1 MKIIWTLSLA
11 LLSIFILTS
20 CSNPTPKKQQSTDHS
35 KIVPKQ
41 VKVTKS
47 PLPKKI
53 DHIVIV
59 IEENHS
65 RQSIAGNRNAP
76 YMNYLMDNG
85 ANLTN
90 YKAIEHPSQPNYLD
104 IFSGSNQGVTSDRMP
119 KSKFN
124 TPNLASELVDI
135 NYTFAGYSEN
145 LPSIGFNGETDS
157 QKLYARKHNPWVN
170 FTNVNKNEN
179 QPFSNFPKDFKKLP
193 TVSFVIPNLNNDMH
207 NGTIKQADTWLKKNI
222 DPYVEW
228 AKKNNSLLIV
238 TFDEDDGSQS
248 NIVPTFFVG
257 PMIKKGTYDI
267 AANHFSLLRTIE
279 DLYGLSHVGK
289 SETASSISTIWK

>member
-1 MKIIWTLSLA
+1 MKIKWILSFTI
-11 LLSIFILTS
+11 LSIFILTS
-20 CSNPTPKKQQSTDHS
+20 CSYQSQEKQQSTDHS
-35 KIVPKQ
+35 KIVPQQIKF
-41 VKVTKS
+41 TKT
-47 PLPKKI
+47 PLPKKV
-53 DHIVIV
+53 DRIVIV

-65 RQSIAGNRNAP
+65 LQSIAGNRKAP
-76 YMNYLMDNG
+76 YMNYLMNNG

-90 YKAIEHPSQPNYLD
+90 YRAIEHPSQPNYLD

-119 KSKFN
+119 NRKFS
-124 TPNLASELVDI
+124 TSNLASELVDKK
-135 NYTFAGYSEN
+135 YTFVGYSEN
-145 LPSIGFNGETDS
+145 LPSIGFKGETDS

-170 FTNVNKNEN
+170 FTNVPKNDN
-179 QPFSNFPKDFKKLP
+179 QPFSNFPKDYSKLP

-207 NGTIKQADTWLKKNI
+207 DGTIKQADMWLKKNI

-257 PMIKKGTYDI
+257 PMIKKGTYDTPV
-267 AANHFSLLRTIE
+267 NHFSLLRTIE
-279 DLYGLSHVGK
+279 DLYGLAHAGK
-289 SETASSISTIWK
+289 SKTTSPISNIWK